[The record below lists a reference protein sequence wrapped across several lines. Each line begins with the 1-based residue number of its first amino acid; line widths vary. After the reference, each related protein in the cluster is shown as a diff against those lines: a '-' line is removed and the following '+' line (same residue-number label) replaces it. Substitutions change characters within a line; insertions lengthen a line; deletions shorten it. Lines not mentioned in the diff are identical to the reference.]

1 MTTSPY
7 GDIVFVDPNQ
17 TGKTVTINEGLQALS
32 ALLCKAY
39 QLDCSAGGTI
49 SPTYDAAEGGTKD
62 GLWFGI
68 LNLTGSPAA
77 DFAVSLPAKPHMFAC
92 HNGTGKTAT
101 IGGVTIA
108 SNTNKMV
115 FYTGGAWAG
124 IG

>member
-1 MTTSPY
+1 MTTTPT
-7 GDIVFVDPNQ
+7 GDIVYVDPNQ
-17 TGKTVTINEGLQALS
+17 TGKTVTINEALLGLS
-32 ALLCKAY
+32 ALITKAL

-68 LNLTGSPAA
+68 LNLTGSPSGA
-77 DFAVSLPAKPHMFAC
+77 FTVSLPALPHMFAC
-92 HNGTGKTAT
+92 HNGTGQSAS

-108 SNTNKMV
+108 AGTNKMI
-115 FYTGGAWAG
+115 FYTGGGWAG